1 MSQTILVVD
10 DAAFMR
16 VMLRDIL
23 EGEGYVVVEA
33 VNGRDAAEKYEEVQP
48 DLVTMDIAM
57 PEVDGLTALMAI
69 RALDPGA
76 RVVIVSAIDN
86 AAVKTEALENGAV
99 EYVTKPFQ
107 PRRVVDVVRRCV
119 RTLPN

>member
-107 PRRVVDVVRRCV
+107 PRRVVEVVRRCV